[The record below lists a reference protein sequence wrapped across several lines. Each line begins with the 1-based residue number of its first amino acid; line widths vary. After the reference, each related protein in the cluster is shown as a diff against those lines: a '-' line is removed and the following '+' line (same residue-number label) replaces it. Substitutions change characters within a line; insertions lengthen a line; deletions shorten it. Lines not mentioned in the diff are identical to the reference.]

1 MRTAGTDPR
10 RSAGRLIGAVLAT
23 FAVAALPGAGI
34 ASAGAVPADVAGV
47 AGGPVAVASGWT
59 WPVRPFRLEQVFVA
73 PAHEYGPGHRGVDLR
88 PLSETVVRAPAG
100 GVVAFSGEVAGR
112 GVLTLDHGSG
122 LVTTLEPVDSD
133 LATGTPVAAGEPVGS
148 IALGGHTAPGAL
160 HFGVRLDGEYINPLV
175 LLGGVPRAVLLP
187 CC

>member
-1 MRTAGTDPR
+1 MRTAGRDR
-10 RSAGRLIGAVLAT
+10 RRGAGRLVRAVLAT
-23 FAVAALPGAGI
+23 FAVAVLPGAGV
-34 ASAGAVPADVAGV
+34 ASAGALPADGT
-47 AGGPVAVASGWT
+47 GTDGRTVAVASGWT
-59 WPVRPFRLEQVFVA
+59 WPVHPFRLEHVFVA

-100 GVVAFSGEVAGR
+100 GVVAFSGGVAGR

-133 LATGTPVAAGEPVGS
+133 LAAGTPVAAGEPVGS

-160 HFGVRLDGEYINPLV
+160 HFGVRLDGQYINPLV